1 MHDLLMIDGL
11 QYSNWSEDI
20 FRQMQE
26 GGLSAVHA
34 TIAYHENAGNPV
46 AHRRV
51 EPPFRNLAAAD
62 SPGA

>member
-11 QYSNWSEDI
+11 QYSHWNEAI

-34 TIAYHENAGNPV
+34 TIAYHENA
-46 AHRRV
+46 R
-51 EPPFRNLAAAD
+51 ETL
-62 SPGA
+62 S